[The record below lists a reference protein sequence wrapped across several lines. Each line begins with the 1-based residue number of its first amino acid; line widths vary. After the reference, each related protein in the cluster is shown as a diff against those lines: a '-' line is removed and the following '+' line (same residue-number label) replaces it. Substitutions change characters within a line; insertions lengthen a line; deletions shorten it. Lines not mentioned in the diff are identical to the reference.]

1 MTSIHLLLSVLTLNQ
16 TYILI
21 RGDESKET
29 DRKSKKLLMLDFS
42 SLSVPWEMHKEQFGE
57 YATWC

>member
-1 MTSIHLLLSVLTLNQ
+1 MTSIHLLSVLTLNQ

-29 DRKSKKLLMLDFS
+29 NRKSKKLLMLDFS
-42 SLSVPWEMHKEQFGE
+42 SLSVPWEMHKEQYRE